1 MALSDADLERA
12 GIRKPRPRGPKP
24 PPTRPPEPPPPDRV
38 GRPETAGGPE
48 TGRTFDLDDVAPPDT
63 VVVNGVPY
71 ALGRSGGL
79 SIVEQARL
87 ARAWKRIAAVDK
99 KTAEGVEATKP
110 ERLRYRED
118 AETIARLALPDAT
131 DDVVAS
137 FSDDQLAR
145 LILVYFTRA
154 ATTGGLSRTIRE
166 LLPDGSPPIS
176 AATSPSSSTRTAATL

>member
-1 MALSDADLERA
+1 MAARNGPRNDPAPLER
-12 GIRKPRPRGPKP
+12 PPKP
-24 PPTRPPEPPPPDRV
+24 LRSS
-38 GRPETAGGPE
+38 ETAGKPE

-99 KTAEGVEATKP
+99 KIADGVEPTKP

-118 AETIARLALPDAT
+118 AETIARLALPDVG

-137 FSDDQLAR
+137 FSDDQLTR

-166 LLPDGSPPIS
+166 LLPDGPPPIS
-176 AATSPSSSTRTAATL
+176 AATSPSSPTRTAVTP